1 MPIKPESERSKAYWL
16 DFQKL
21 NGAMPYPSDRPT
33 PAEAARVILEMLDE
47 LDDANR
53 RIKEQAQAVDDANR
67 RMKDFAEEVSA
78 SLASAVRRCKALTI

>member
-47 LDDANR
+47 LDVLR
-53 RIKEQAQAVDDANR
+53 GRIKMQAAAVEEANR
-67 RMKDFAEEVSA
+67 RMKDFADEVTA
-78 SLASAVRRCKALTI
+78 SMNAAVHKCKALTI